1 MHYPN
6 DLPKVVK
13 IALQRKL
20 DRTFKVN
27 NVEESIWLAN
37 NTQVLFRAVPED
49 EIPEFIEEL
58 PEGYSLSL
66 VIKSDEGDGILYVA
80 KTKII
85 VTVQIPL

>member
-20 DRTFKVN
+20 DRIFKVN

-37 NTQVLFRAVPED
+37 NTQVLFGAVPED
-49 EIPEFIEEL
+49 EISEFIEEL